1 MIWAGQVLVKC
12 EMLLDYRGAKC
23 NGRGGSQVSYRMIGK
38 PNLKS
43 RIFVLQGSDCKEV
56 YIAVWRWVFGIAM
69 KSAILPCSIPPDV
82 STSRAVLISS
92 SVAIP
97 VDSSTRS
104 TGI

>member
-23 NGRGGSQVSYRMIGK
+23 NGRGGSQGSYRMIGK

-69 KSAILPCSIPPDV
+69 KKRDPALLDV

>member
-23 NGRGGSQVSYRMIGK
+23 NGRGGSQGSYRMIGK

-69 KSAILPCSIPPDV
+69 KKRDPALPDV